1 MNKSWNK
8 KLWLLYQCVLVL
20 IIGVFLARAIPG
32 EYVTKVSDGQVIHFS
47 KLYQMGKFYDR
58 DENDITDDAMY
69 EDIIEPEI
77 SVTMNQKSSVAGV
90 TPWVFGLEDDRFQLE
105 NLLNP
110 YEERVGGDAKL
121 TYDSNLM
128 RKVKHLVEE
137 KGYEEAYVVVSNWKT
152 GEILATYGDIYT
164 KQIHPGSTMKP
175 ILTAAVLS
183 INPDLKNFIYN
194 CK

>member
-137 KGYEEAYVVVSNWKT
+137 KGYEESPERDEADVVIFNTCSVRDNADKRFFGT
-152 GEILATYGDIYT
+152 LG
-164 KQIHPGSTMKP
+164 Q
-175 ILTAAVLS
+175 
-183 INPDLKNFIYN
+183 LKKIKKSLIKF
-194 CK
+194 KGLQF